1 MLSTSA
7 AASSQTLGMLGTPA
21 PSPGNCSNTSQV
33 HVHLHFLPG
42 PPSDQCSGLY
52 VTVLGQPHSDPL
64 SLCLPVTPVFLTRK
78 LRLTRVIVTDWGS
91 DRLLELLTGGP
102 SCFLVGLR
110 LFVLPP
116 DVMEDLASAPARHRE
131 DV

>member
-1 MLSTSA
+1 
-7 AASSQTLGMLGTPA
+7 MLGTPRA
-21 PSPGNCSNTSQV
+21 LPRQLLKYKPSPCSPPTSS
-33 HVHLHFLPG
+33 
-42 PPSDQCSGLY
+42 PPPRSDQCSGLY

-116 DVMEDLASAPARHRE
+116 DVMEDPASAPARHRE